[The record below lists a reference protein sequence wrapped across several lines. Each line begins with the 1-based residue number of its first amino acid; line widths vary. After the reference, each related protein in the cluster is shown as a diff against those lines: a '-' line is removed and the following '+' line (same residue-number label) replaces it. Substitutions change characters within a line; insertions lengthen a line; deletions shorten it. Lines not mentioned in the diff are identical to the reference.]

1 MNNAMLPAYGADEF
15 KTKPIGIETVVY
27 KGNIS
32 CIEDKSTAAYCYKAC
47 ITC

>member
-27 KGNIS
+27 KMM
-32 CIEDKSTAAYCYKAC
+32 
-47 ITC
+47 